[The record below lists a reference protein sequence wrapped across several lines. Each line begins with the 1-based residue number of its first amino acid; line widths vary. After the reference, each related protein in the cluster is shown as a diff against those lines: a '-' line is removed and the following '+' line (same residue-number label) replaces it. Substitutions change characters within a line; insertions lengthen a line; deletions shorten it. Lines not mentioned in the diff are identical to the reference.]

1 MLKRILNNYILLLQ
15 LSLLEYIISIKINKT
30 KTGGNNMKI
39 KVNDVERVGNGMFRV
54 DPINKEKTIQF
65 IKKYAFAG
73 DYKIIGNN
81 IVIKE
86 YILHLL
92 KF

>member
-1 MLKRILNNYILLLQ
+1 
-15 LSLLEYIISIKINKT
+15 
-30 KTGGNNMKI
+30 MKI

-86 YILHLL
+86 YVLHLL